1 LPVPPKNILIY
12 PSQAIPKQMALKQQ
26 GQSLVLS
33 SYGNRL
39 IIRKQIPVYMC
50 KGRGREAPIH
60 RTSKQDDRVAPN
72 SSIEGPR
79 WVLWRVYQ
87 EWIVSRPWPAH

>member
-50 KGRGREAPIH
+50 KAGGEKHPSTEQA
-60 RTSKQDDRVAPN
+60 SKMT
-72 SSIEGPR
+72 E
-79 WVLWRVYQ
+79 
-87 EWIVSRPWPAH
+87 